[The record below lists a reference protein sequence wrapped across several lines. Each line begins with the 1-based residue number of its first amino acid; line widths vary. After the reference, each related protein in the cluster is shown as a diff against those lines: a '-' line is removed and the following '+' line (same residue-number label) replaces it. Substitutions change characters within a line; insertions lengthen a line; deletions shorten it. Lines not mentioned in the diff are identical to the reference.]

1 MQLPNHGANPQNV
14 YGQLGLAMPTEVF
27 DFSENVNAAGPPAFV
42 EARWRTYYPLIQRYP
57 DPDGEPFLSKVATFH
72 GVTKDCV
79 LLGNGASELFSVLA
93 RRYENKR
100 VIIIHP
106 TFAEYER
113 TLKAANAKVI
123 PVIVEDVI
131 DYTLPLARLFEEMVE
146 ADALIICTPNNPTGV
161 LPKKSEL
168 LQLIAHGR
176 KVLCDLIFDE
186 AFIDWVNEEDS
197 LINYVAENSHVIVV
211 RSMTKMY
218 AIPGLRLGYLIAHP
232 TVVALLKDLL
242 PHWNINAFA
251 LIIGAGCLDETE
263 YCYNSILHAATQ
275 RKWLQGLLVAYG
287 CQVTNSVTNYVC
299 FSLPPTHDPDEFF
312 AYCLAKGIVL
322 RHTKNFKGLD
332 GKWFRVGMKDITA
345 MSYLHSCLEE
355 WLNRTKRG

>member
-14 YGQLGLAMPTEVF
+14 YGQLGLAMPTDVY
-27 DFSENVNAAGPPAFV
+27 DFSENVNCEGPPSFV
-42 EARWRTYYPLIQRYP
+42 EARWRTFYPLIQRYP

-72 GVTKDCV
+72 GVSKNTV

-100 VIIIHP
+100 VIVIHP

-113 TLKAANAKVI
+113 TLMAANAEV
-123 PVIVEDVI
+123 VSVVVEDVLQ
-131 DYTLPLARLFEEMVE
+131 YALPMDRLFTEMVE

-161 LPKKSEL
+161 LPKKDEL
-168 LQLIAHGR
+168 TQLIAYGA
-176 KVLCDLIFDE
+176 KVQCELIFDE
-186 AFIDWVNEEDS
+186 AFIDWVREDFS
-197 LINYVAENSHVIVV
+197 LIDSVVENPHIIVV

-218 AIPGLRLGYLIAHP
+218 AIPGLRLGYL
-232 TVVALLKDLL
+232 VACPEIVASLKEML

-251 LIIGAGCLDETE
+251 LVIGTGCLDEKD
-263 YCYNSILHAATQ
+263 YCNNAIAHATTQ
-275 RKWLQGLLVAYG
+275 RQRLHEFLTKHG

-299 FSLPPTHDPDEFF
+299 FSLPQSNDPDEFF
-312 AYCLAKGIVL
+312 TYCLAKGIVL

-332 GKWFRVGMKDITA
+332 GKWFRVGMKDIIA
-345 MSYLHSCLEE
+345 MSRLHSCLEE
-355 WLNRTKRG
+355 WFNTKKQG

>member
-14 YGQLGLAMPTEVF
+14 YGQLGLTMPTEVF
-27 DFSENVNAAGPPAFV
+27 DFSENVNGGGPPPFV
-42 EARWRTYYPLIQRYP
+42 EARWRTFYPLIQRYP
-57 DPDGEPFLSKVATFH
+57 DPDGEPFLAKVAAFH
-72 GVTKDCV
+72 GISKDTV

-113 TLKAANAKVI
+113 TLKAANAEVI
-123 PVIVEDVI
+123 SIIVEDI
-131 DYTLPLARLFEEMVE
+131 IQYALPMERLSKEMKD

-168 LQLIAHGR
+168 EQIIAHGA
-176 KVLCDLIFDE
+176 KVQCEIIFDE
-186 AFIDWVNEEDS
+186 AFIDWVSEDFS
-197 LINYVAENSHVIVV
+197 LINRVVENPHVIVV

-218 AIPGLRLGYLIAHP
+218 AIPGLRLGYL
-232 TVVALLKDLL
+232 VACSTIVESLKAML

-251 LIIGAGCLDETE
+251 LVIGAGCLDEQE
-263 YCYNSILHAATQ
+263 YCNNAIQYATAQRQRLHEF
-275 RKWLQGLLVAYG
+275 LMAYG

-299 FSLPPTHDPDEFF
+299 FSLPKSSDADSFF
-312 AYCLAKGIVL
+312 AYCLANGIVL

-345 MSYLHSCLEE
+345 MSHLYGCLEE
-355 WLNRTKRG
+355 WFKTRKQG